1 MAYTQ
6 YFIGNKTNGIEW
18 DCQPKNFDGQMQ
30 NVDGIGFSK
39 TSQFG
44 RVQDF
49 FTETYYA
56 KNQDAITGEVV
67 FLTEEKYNE
76 FIRFIQSG
84 PLYIKRITSDTK
96 TIYMDVELVSFK
108 RNDKDRF
115 LDCFCLCDIDFM
127 ALSPWFKISQTFE
140 YLPEVTENTKTY
152 PYQYPYQYR
161 QNISSVFEFNID
173 SPAGAVTSIRIFGE
187 VSEPSWT
194 LTSPDRILDGRY
206 NGTIEKDDF
215 LLIESNPANLGVFI
229 HKENGLYLNAWKD
242 IDGKLD
248 TFVYLP
254 QGTST
259 LEIVSSTG
267 DTDIR
272 TSVEVREVVYIP

>member
-6 YFIGNKTNGIEW
+6 YFIGNKNNGIEW

-30 NVDGIGFSK
+30 NIDGIGFSK

-49 FTETYYA
+49 FTETYKE
-56 KNQDAITGEVV
+56 KNQDAITGEMV

-96 TIYMDVELVSFK
+96 TIYIDVELVSFK

-140 YLPEVTENTKTY
+140 YLPEVTGNTKTY
-152 PYQYPYQYR
+152 SYQYPYQYR
-161 QNISSVFEFNID
+161 QNISSVFDFNID
-173 SPAGAVTSIRIFGE
+173 SPAGAITSIRIFGE
-187 VSEPSWT
+187 VSEPSWI
-194 LTSPDRILDGRY
+194 LTSPDGLLEGKY
-206 NGTIEKDDF
+206 NGTVSKADF
-215 LLIESNPANLGVFI
+215 LLIESKPSDLGVFM
-229 HKENGLYLNAWKD
+229 HRANGLVLNEWKN

-248 TFVYLP
+248 TFIYLP
-254 QGTST
+254 QGYSQ
-259 LEIVSSTG
+259 LEVLSSAG
-267 DTDIR
+267 STDIR
-272 TSVEVREVVYIP
+272 VSVEVREVVYIP